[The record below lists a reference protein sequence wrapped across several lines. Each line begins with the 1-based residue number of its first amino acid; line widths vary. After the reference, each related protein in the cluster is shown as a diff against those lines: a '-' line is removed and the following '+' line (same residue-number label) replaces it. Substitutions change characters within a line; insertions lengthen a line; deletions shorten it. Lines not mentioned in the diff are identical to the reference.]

1 MNMRLRNIICIGIVL
16 VCGVGCSDFLDVQ
29 PKDKQ
34 SEKQLFST
42 RGGFYMAVKGI

>member
-1 MNMRLRNIICIGIVL
+1 MKLWNIIWIGVVL

-34 SEKQLFST
+34 SEEQLFS
-42 RGGFYMAVKGI
+42 AKP

>member
-1 MNMRLRNIICIGIVL
+1 MKLWNIIWIGIVL

-34 SEKQLFST
+34 SEEQLFST
-42 RGGFYMAVKGI
+42 RRRILHSGKRDI